1 MKVIVFDL
9 DSTLCAIGKEIL
21 PETVEMLKALED
33 KGNRICISS
42 GKPTYYLVGMFR
54 QVGLKSP
61 IFIGENGGVIQ
72 FGVDLP
78 PAEYYVTTHLKT
90 VVRKLKELRQD
101 LEEEFGKKIWFQPNE
116 IELTAFPQNQDDFDK
131 IESFIKSKNI
141 EDIIIYRQV
150 DCFDVVPCDVS
161 KRRGL
166 EYLADLLGL
175 GREDFI
181 ALGDGINDYPMFDYA
196 GISLGINLKDVAKA
210 HHNYN
215 HINKALESLIEM
227 L

>member
-9 DSTLCAIGKEIL
+9 DGTLCRIGKEIL

-78 PAEYYVTTHLKT
+78 PAEYHVTTALKN
-90 VVRKLKELRQD
+90 VVRKLKVLRND
-101 LEEEFGKKIWFQPNE
+101 LEEEFGDKIWYQPNE

-131 IESFIKSKNI
+131 IESFIKGKNI

-181 ALGDGINDYPMFDYA
+181 AVGDGINDYPMFDYA
-196 GISLGINLKDVAKA
+196 GLSLGINLKDTTKA
-210 HHNYN
+210 TLNFDN
-215 HINKALESLIEM
+215 INTALKYL
-227 L
+227 LTR

>member
-9 DSTLCAIGKEIL
+9 DNTLCEIGKEIL

-78 PAEYYVTTHLKT
+78 PAEYHVTTALKN
-90 VVRKLKELRQD
+90 VVRKLKVLRND
-101 LEEEFGKKIWFQPNE
+101 LEEEFGDKIWYQPNE

-131 IESFIKSKNI
+131 IESFIKGKNI

-166 EYLADLLGL
+166 EYLADLLVL
-175 GREDFI
+175 DRNDFI
-181 ALGDGINDYPMFDYA
+181 AVGDGINDYPMFDYA
-196 GISLGINLKDVAKA
+196 GLSLGINLKDTTKA
-210 HHNYN
+210 TLNFDN
-215 HINKALESLIEM
+215 INTALKYL
-227 L
+227 LTR